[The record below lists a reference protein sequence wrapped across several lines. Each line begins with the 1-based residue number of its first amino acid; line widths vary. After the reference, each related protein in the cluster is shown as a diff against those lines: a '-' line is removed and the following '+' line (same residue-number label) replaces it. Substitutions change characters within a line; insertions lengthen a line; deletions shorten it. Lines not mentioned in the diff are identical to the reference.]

1 MMSSEEKREIR
12 TLVKLAAV
20 EAIQET
26 FKVMG
31 IDIEDLDHLETFR
44 ENHIWV
50 RKYRKMSE
58 NIGSRV
64 ILTLVTMGTVGIGA
78 AILAYLGYAPKN

>member
-1 MMSSEEKREIR
+1 MMSAEEKHEIR
-12 TLVKLAAV
+12 NLVKLAAE

-31 IDIEDLDHLETFR
+31 IDIDDLDHLETFR

-64 ILTLVTMGTVGIGA
+64 ILTLVTMATLGLGA
-78 AILAYLGYAPKN
+78 AILAYLGYTPKN